1 VRADPSINAWFLH
14 PGLLDGLLYNTRSAR
29 LRRST
34 LERVYGD
41 VSTYCRDL
49 EDWLSEHDV
58 PSPRHAL
65 LAGEC
70 SAGTLV
76 TAYLPWTWSEV
87 AKERARAHAGEP
99 VRSTFW
105 AYLHDDD
112 SEPIEVLG
120 TFDPNK
126 LTCSTSNVEL
136 RGQRSQW
143 ILAQVAGSGTNQI
156 ELRPAAIATLLL
168 APPPSKW
175 AMDWQRVYPRQ
186 VDSFA
191 GVDWDLPVTREQLKR
206 LKDIPERQVKN
217 VLARL
222 IGEESVSKDW
232 GGEINDLYTSRLMI
246 DGLQASAAFLL
257 KGPARFSPMTIA
269 HLGQNGDQLTRLA
282 RSPAYVLVLQ
292 HCHEIRQEV
301 VSYLQDTAS
310 NFRHVRRYLV
320 LDGYDTYRM
329 LAGVGV
335 L

>member
-1 VRADPSINAWFLH
+1 MRVEPSINAWFLH
-14 PGLLDGLLYNTRSAR
+14 PGLLDGLLYNTRRTR

-34 LERVYGD
+34 LQPVYGE

-58 PSPRHAL
+58 PNLRQAL

-70 SAGTLV
+70 SPGSLV
-76 TAYLPWTWSEV
+76 TADLPWNWSEV
-87 AKERARAHAGEP
+87 ARERVRAHTGEP
-99 VRSTFW
+99 IRSTFW
-105 AYLHDDD
+105 AHLHDDD
-112 SEPIEVLG
+112 AAPMDIHG

-126 LTCSTSNVEL
+126 LTCSTANVEL

-143 ILAQVAGSGTNQI
+143 IFAQVARASAKEI

-175 AMDWQRVYPRQ
+175 APDWQRIHPRQ
-186 VDSFA
+186 VDSFG
-191 GVDWDLPVTREQLKR
+191 GVDWDLPVSLEQLKR
-206 LKDIPERQVKN
+206 LKAVPERRVKE
-217 VLARL
+217 VLAQL
-222 IGEESVSKDW
+222 LGEQSVPSDW
-232 GGEINDLYTSRLMI
+232 GGEINDLYTSRLMV
-246 DGLQASAAFLL
+246 DGSQESAAFLL

-269 HLGQNGDQLTRLA
+269 HLGQHGDQLTRLT
-282 RSPAYVLVLQ
+282 RSPAEVLVLQ

-301 VSYLQDTAS
+301 LSYLQDTAS

-320 LDGYDTYRM
+320 LDGYDTYR
-329 LAGVGV
+329 LLVAVGE